1 MKILK
6 YILYLYLLIASL
18 FAIKF
23 NYDYAR
29 ENTFID
35 WLLFGEIKPTLQGLV
50 WPHYILNEE
59 KNEINKKFNT
69 QEYFQNSINDI
80 QKAFRIEEQK
90 IKSEIDLF
98 NQKDEYSKAI
108 ELRRKALKNAV
119 KVSIDELRD
128 NLSNEIANSYKNDFI
143 KGLKLYFQGLENEN
157 KSKINSSTLLI
168 NNFGKIY
175 SKWRDK

>member
-6 YILYLYLLIASL
+6 YILYLYLFIASF

-35 WLLFGEIKPTLQGLV
+35 WILFGEIKPTLQGLV
-50 WPHYILNEE
+50 WPYYIFG
-59 KNEINKKFNT
+59 KDKDEINKQFTT

-80 QKAFRIEEQK
+80 QKAFVIEEEK
-90 IKSEIDLF
+90 IKNEIHFF
-98 NQKDEYSKAI
+98 NQQDEYSEAI
-108 ELRRKALKNAV
+108 ELRRKALKNAE
-119 KVSIDELRD
+119 KVLIDELRK
-128 NLSNEIANSYKNDFI
+128 NLSDKIVNSFKNDFI

-175 SKWRDK
+175 GKWRDK